1 MSRLGAVL
9 STRIRPSVRTV
20 ALLVPPLL
28 VTGETAE
35 QRGGAKPARNEASTH
50 RDKLGAGIRQSQD
63 VNRCGRGNIVT
74 GLQVACG

>member
-35 QRGGAKPARNEASTH
+35 Q
-50 RDKLGAGIRQSQD
+50 
-63 VNRCGRGNIVT
+63 
-74 GLQVACG
+74 